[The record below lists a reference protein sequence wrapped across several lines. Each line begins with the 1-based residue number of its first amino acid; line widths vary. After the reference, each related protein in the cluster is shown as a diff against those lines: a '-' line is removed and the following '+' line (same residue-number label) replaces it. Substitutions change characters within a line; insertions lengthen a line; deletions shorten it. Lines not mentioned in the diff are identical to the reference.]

1 MKSRVLLV
9 VIGVV
14 TFLGSPSQ
22 IWSQPITGDAVI
34 RSPFVESEIVITAG
48 VDCAR
53 GDGDVFTN

>member
-14 TFLGSPSQ
+14 TVLGSPSQ

-48 VDCAR
+48 WFEF
-53 GDGDVFTN
+53 GQSS